1 MNVHKLKDV
10 KKEKP
15 EAAVPATKE
24 HHENPFVS
32 FRREM
37 DRLFDDFFTA
47 KTFPSLRS
55 MTDFSTIADTGDLM
69 PHVDVREEDHKI
81 MVTAELPGMKEKDVE
96 LTLNDGVLTLKGE
109 KKSETREEKDNVR
122 MSERRYGSFMRS
134 FRLPKSVDDGA
145 VEARFEDGVLTVMIP
160 KRAETLPEEKK
171 IKITSK

>member
-10 KKEKP
+10 KREKP

-37 DRLFDDFFTA
+37 DRLFDDFFTT

-69 PHVDVREEDHKI
+69 PQVDVRDEDDKI

-96 LTLNDGVLTLKGE
+96 LTLNEGVLTLKGE
-109 KKSETREEKDNVR
+109 KKSETKEEKGDLR

-160 KRAETLPEEKK
+160 KRAEALPKEKK